1 MLIVDFS
8 KKKCVAIKTNLKE
21 RKKLE
26 KKNYTFEIFLY
37 TKFGTKVFAMK
48 LFVERKKCDFIF
60 SA

>member
-1 MLIVDFS
+1 M
-8 KKKCVAIKTNLKE
+8 NLKE